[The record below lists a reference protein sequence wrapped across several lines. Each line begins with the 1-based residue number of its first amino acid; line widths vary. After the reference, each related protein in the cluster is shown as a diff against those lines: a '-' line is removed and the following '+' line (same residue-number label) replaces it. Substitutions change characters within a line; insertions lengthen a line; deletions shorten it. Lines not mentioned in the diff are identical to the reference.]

1 MEARLMFRCLPPAVV
16 CWLALLDLLADMLR
30 WRGAQW
36 GGAQTRSLTLAALVG
51 ASQQMRRQS
60 LGAQGVALLAALP
73 LALLLQIG
81 LASLRRWRLDPRRR
95 LLPGTTAEGQ
105 VTRLDIPAEHGPVP
119 ALYMVPHGGARAAV
133 CYVHGSGSDK
143 IFFTWNIAEALL
155 ERGLAVLLIDM
166 DGHGESL
173 RAQDFPACLAAV
185 HGAAAWLRERYA
197 GVGLVGMSLGGC
209 VAARAVAE
217 GLPVDALAVVEAPP
231 YLRLSQEQIRGEAL
245 RLLRPAIL
253 RQFRYGSAYY
263 LIRCWLDTPRIRAR
277 LGTWDLIDA
286 LDLLGSLRRIGADGA
301 AGQAPPVP
309 LLLVY
314 GGLDAIVPPERA
326 AQVAEA
332 RPPWAAF
339 YMFPDASHLS
349 LSIDPR
355 MLDLVCGWFAAQEGM
370 RPPAA

>member
-1 MEARLMFRCLPPAVV
+1 MVRTLLRALF
-16 CWLALLDLLADMLR
+16 CWLALLDLLADVLH

-36 GGAQTRSLTLAALVG
+36 GGASTRALTLAALAAALRQVR
-51 ASQQMRRQS
+51 QQS
-60 LGAQGVALLAALP
+60 LAAQVPALVVALP
-73 LALLLQIG
+73 LALLLQMG
-81 LASLRRWRLDPRRR
+81 LASLRRWQFDPRRR
-95 LLPGTTAEGQ
+95 LLPGTLAAWQ
-105 VTRLDIPAEHGPVP
+105 ITRLDIPAESGLVP
-119 ALYMVPHGGARAAV
+119 ALHIVPRGGARAAV

-143 IFFTWNIAEALL
+143 IFYTWNIAEALL

-166 DGHGESL
+166 DGHGESP
-173 RAQDFPACLAAV
+173 RPQDFPRCLAAV
-185 HGAAAWLRERYA
+185 YGAAAWLRERYA
-197 GVGLVGMSLGGC
+197 GVGFVGMSLGGC

-217 GLPVDALAVVEAPP
+217 GLPVDALVVVEAPP
-231 YLRLSQEQIRGEAL
+231 YLRLSHEQVRREAL
-245 RLLRPAIL
+245 RLLRPMVM
-253 RQFRYGSAYY
+253 RQLRYGSAYFH
-263 LIRCWLDTPRIRAR
+263 IRCWLDTPRIRAR

-286 LDLLGSLRRIGADGA
+286 LDLLGSLRRIGEDGA
-301 AGQAPPVP
+301 AGPVPPVP

-355 MLDLVCGWFAAQEGM
+355 MLDLVCGWIAAQEGM
-370 RPPAA
+370 RSSAA